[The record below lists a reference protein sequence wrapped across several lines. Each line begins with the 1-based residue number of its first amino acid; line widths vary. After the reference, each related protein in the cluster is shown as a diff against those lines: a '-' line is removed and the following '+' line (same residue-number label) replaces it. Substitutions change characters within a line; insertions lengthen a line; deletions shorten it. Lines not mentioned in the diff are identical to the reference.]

1 MTHKVGDIF
10 LGQKI
15 VRRYRGWLY
24 GWEGTGVW
32 QYVYVLADGGR
43 TSDSGW
49 HGKLSYTGYKM
60 ISEQNNNNIE
70 KTMRD
75 LKKMADSGVDVP
87 SKYVVTIDTGL
98 EGKVRREK
106 FPKGV
111 KYV

>member
-1 MTHKVGDIF
+1 MTRKVGDIV

-32 QYVYVLADGGR
+32 QYVYVLADGSR
-43 TSDSGW
+43 TSDNGW

-60 ISEQNNNNIE
+60 ISEQNNNIE
-70 KTMRD
+70 KTLRD
-75 LKKMADSGVDVP
+75 LKKMVDSGVDVP

-106 FPKGV
+106 LPKSV